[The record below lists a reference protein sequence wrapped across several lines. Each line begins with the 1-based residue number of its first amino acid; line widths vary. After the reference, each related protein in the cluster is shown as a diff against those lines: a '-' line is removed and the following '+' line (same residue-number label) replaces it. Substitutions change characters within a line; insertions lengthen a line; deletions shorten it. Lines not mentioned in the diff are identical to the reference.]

1 MSWTQALMKLQDL
14 DHTVVKNH
22 QRLREIELQLR
33 NNAELVAAQKQVVQL
48 TQVAA
53 AARKQ
58 QQDLEF
64 ELGQVQIKRDLTE
77 TNLYS
82 GRITNSRELQ
92 DLQTELQS
100 LRRRIADLENALLE
114 AMMAREEADEA
125 ARAAEEQLE
134 QVRMR
139 LEQVQ
144 GVLVAEQ
151 TALETH
157 NATLQGEQQQLRR
170 AVPAEAL
177 DSYDYL
183 KDRTGYMPVA
193 RLRSGVCSVC
203 GTEVLR
209 PTQQKVQRGQIAY
222 CDTCL
227 RLLVE

>member
-1 MSWTQALMKLQDL
+1 MTWTQALLNLQDL
-14 DHTVVKNH
+14 DHTLVKNQ

-33 NNAELVAAQKQVVQL
+33 NNAELVAAEKQVVQFN
-48 TQVAA
+48 QAA
-53 AARKQ
+53 DVARKQ

-82 GRITNSRELQ
+82 GRISNSRELQ

-125 ARAAEEQLE
+125 ARAAEEQLA
-134 QVRMR
+134 QVQKQ

-151 TALETH
+151 AKLETTTT
-157 NATLQGEQQQLRR
+157 TLQAEQQQLRR
-170 AVPAEAL
+170 AVPPEAL

-183 KDRTGYMPVA
+183 RARTGHMPVA
-193 RLRSGVCSVC
+193 RLRGGVCSVC